1 MWHAGVSGGRKLPA
15 VISISHV
22 CNVCVCVHQHGRR
35 LVGRVALT
43 KPHSRARNEFE
54 TSRKRAKTWASELYF
69 RGRAK
74 QHQLAGHWTW
84 AQEVSI
90 GYLDVGALVQRLT
103 GPFLGGAGS
112 RERSLKHMQCILGQA
127 TARLAGQMAAA
138 RHIHPA
144 WCGRRSCRVGNHGS
158 SSSGQP
164 TLMPTFGYH
173 PHPDAGAQPRVG
185 LELIPTSSLAMPWQ
199 RKSRGRGRGRL
210 RAWWIAKSVA
220 CTATP
225 PPGGLAVCSRP
236 VIGWSSK
243 WLSTEH

>member
-84 AQEVSI
+84 AQDGVDRLSRRRGPGPAPHRSFSRRCRLTREEFETHAVHSWASHGAPGGSDGCCTTYPSRLVWSPVLPGWESRQLVKRTAHFDAHLRVSSTPRC
-90 GYLDVGALVQRLT
+90 GSATASGTGAYSDFLAGDAMAAQEQRARAREIASMVDCEECCVYGHASARGPSRLLEAGHRLVQ
-103 GPFLGGAGS
+103 
-112 RERSLKHMQCILGQA
+112 Q
-127 TARLAGQMAAA
+127 
-138 RHIHPA
+138 
-144 WCGRRSCRVGNHGS
+144 V
-158 SSSGQP
+158 
-164 TLMPTFGYH
+164 
-173 PHPDAGAQPRVG
+173 V
-185 LELIPTSSLAMPWQ
+185 
-199 RKSRGRGRGRL
+199 
-210 RAWWIAKSVA
+210 
-220 CTATP
+220 
-225 PPGGLAVCSRP
+225 
-236 VIGWSSK
+236 
-243 WLSTEH
+243 EH